1 MRVTGQRK
9 GNQMKIRLICPS
21 RVNALSGECEV
32 TKDEANR
39 LLLLGVAEAIEEKET
54 PEKVKKTTRK
64 K

>member
-1 MRVTGQRK
+1 
-9 GNQMKIRLICPS
+9 MKIRLICPS

-39 LLLLGVAEAIEEKET
+39 LLLLEVAEVIEEKET